1 MAISLSQS
9 FGNNDLNQ
17 SHKLLDRLD
26 KITEDSVHHFAKN
39 FLLAESIP
47 DFYDIQIETCNR
59 CNNDCP
65 FCPANRNNDT
75 RKPRFMDEQLFYS
88 IIDQLRA
95 MDYRGTISLFS
106 NNEPLL
112 DGRILKFIEYARKNL
127 PDATHYLYTNGIL
140 LTPEKFA
147 SLTKNLHI
155 LVIDNYD
162 DNFQLIP
169 SVQKTLESSPPPYD
183 LKSAVIKQ
191 GLGIYNRSSD
201 SECDVRIDLRKK
213 NQKLSLLADNSPNR
227 IDEADKFRPKSIC
240 IYPFKQM
247 IVRPDGTTAKCCN
260 DPLTDMVTGD
270 LNTQTVREVWRGKA
284 YQDFR
289 REIFFNGRKN
299 LKGCEFCDTFGLA
312 NYIPSPHADQ
322 NELRRLADEFA
333 LRKKLGAIYIFDTT
347 DQSKIMFNR
356 FKLLGVEF
364 DGLVNFRNE
373 PLDRN
378 YNYVD
383 LKTALNNRDFMLVTT
398 PHYED
403 EFFDY
408 FHAAGYQYRRDYLI
422 YTYDVP

>member
-1 MAISLSQS
+1 MNITIQKP
-9 FGNNDLNQ
+9 FGDNDLNQ
-17 SHKLLDRLD
+17 SHELLNRLD
-26 KITEDSVHHFAKN
+26 KIGQDSVHNFAKN
-39 FLLAESIP
+39 FLLAETVP
-47 DFYDIQIETCNR
+47 DFTEIEIETCNR

-65 FCPANRNNDT
+65 FCSVNRNNDT
-75 RKPRFMDEQLFYS
+75 RKLKFMDEQLFYS

-95 MDYRGTISLFS
+95 MNYRGTISLFS

-127 PDATHYLYTNGIL
+127 PDATHCLYTNGIL
-140 LTPEKFA
+140 LTLEKFA
-147 SLTKNLHI
+147 SLTKNLDHLI
-155 LVIDNYD
+155 IDNYD

-169 SVQKTLESSPPPYD
+169 PIQKTLDEA
-183 LKSAVIKQ
+183 KSFPTQ
-191 GLGIYNRSSD
+191 YENND
-201 SECDVRIDLRKK
+201 CDVQIWLRKK
-213 NQKLSLLADNSPNR
+213 NQKLNTRGSSAPNR
-227 IDEADKFRPKSIC
+227 LDESNKFRPKSIC

-270 LNTQTVREVWRGKA
+270 LNKQTVREVWRGKL

-289 REIFFNGRKN
+289 REMFFNGRGN
-299 LKGCEFCDTFGLA
+299 FADCEFCDIFGLYL
-312 NYIPSPHADQ
+312 NYPPQSIYR

-356 FKLLGVEF
+356 FKLMGVEF

-373 PLDRN
+373 PLDQN

-383 LKTALNNRDFMLVTT
+383 LKTVLNNRDFMLITT